1 MRDVENGWLIRYI
14 HANVASFFFIFVY
27 AHVGRN
33 IYYGSFKTPRVL
45 VWSIGVIILVLMIAI
60 GFLGLTHSPLWFDNI
75 YSLSFFNL
83 SYNNCDIAIF
93 PTMGSPRL
101 QAILS
106 KHNLKPKAVWE
117 NLDRPDIKAEVY
129 AVLKLLA
136 GVYLIVNLN
145 NGKMYVGSGV
155 LARMQV
161 RFHKH
166 LFSGQGSQLV
176 WHAVNKHGLSNFA
189 FIVLDTVSNYVAEN
203 NRKLLDIEDHYITI
217 LKPEYNISQYA
228 GNTLGLKHTEV
239 TKTKMKL
246 NYSSE
251 RREAIGSLNRGKKFS
266 SSTIGLIRQAALN
279 RPPMSLKTRNKV
291 SANSSIAQLFNVSMV
306 KGTPLTKGD
315 MSIVLRT
322 ISAVASYCN
331 CGEKTVRRALKS
343 NGVIKGTYLVVKLD
357 KSKK

>member
-1 MRDVENGWLIRYI
+1 M
-14 HANVASFFFIFVY
+14 
-27 AHVGRN
+27 
-33 IYYGSFKTPRVL
+33 
-45 VWSIGVIILVLMIAI
+45 
-60 GFLGLTHSPLWFDNI
+60 
-75 YSLSFFNL
+75 
-83 SYNNCDIAIF
+83 
-93 PTMGSPRL
+93 
-101 QAILS
+101 
-106 KHNLKPKAVWE
+106 
-117 NLDRPDIKAEVY
+117 
-129 AVLKLLA
+129 
-136 GVYLIVNLN
+136 
-145 NGKMYVGSGV
+145 
-155 LARMQV
+155 
-161 RFHKH
+161 
-166 LFSGQGSQLV
+166 
-176 WHAVNKHGLSNFA
+176 
-189 FIVLDTVSNYVAEN
+189 AEN